1 MLVLDLCKNI
11 FIACH
16 DFSALNN
23 LAAAQVA
30 VSLAKVEGGFE
41 VTLTNDS
48 PVVAF
53 FVRMALKDAKG
64 EYVVPAMWNDNLV
77 SLAPGQS
84 LTYRCS
90 AEIPAGATLTV
101 DGWNVAESTMGL

>member
-1 MLVLDLCKNI
+1 MECY
-11 FIACH
+11 A

-30 VSLAKVEGGFE
+30 VSLAKVDGGFE
-41 VTLTNDS
+41 VTLSNDS

-84 LTYRCS
+84 LTYKCT
-90 AEIPAGATLTV
+90 ADVPAGATLTI
-101 DGWNVAESTMGL
+101 DGWNVTKSTLPL